1 MVAISAVISAYN
13 EEKKIADCLTS
24 VSFADEVIVVDNS
37 STDKTAQ
44 IAKEH
49 KAKVFARPNN
59 PMLNVNKNFGFTKAT
74 GEWILSLD
82 ADERITPELKKE
94 IKLTMEQLSNEA
106 IDGYWIPRKNIIFGK
121 WMEHAGWYP
130 DYQMRLF
137 RRNKGKFPALHVH
150 EMIETE
156 GKTAHLKEHIIHYN
170 FETLSQF
177 IYKHAELYAP
187 NEAENLLK
195 EGYKFSVVDA
205 VRFPVKEFLSRFFAR
220 EGYKDGLHGLV
231 LSLLLAFYHL
241 VIFTRIWEK
250 QGFREYNND
259 NFLGIVGK
267 ELKDSSK
274 ETAYWITN
282 EKMKRSKNILEKTM
296 LKIQRK
302 MKA

>member
-1 MVAISAVISAYN
+1 MVISAFN
-13 EEKKIADCLTS
+13 EEEKIRDCLAS

-44 IAKEH
+44 IAKEY
-49 KAKVFARPNN
+49 KAKIFTRPNN
-59 PMLNVNKNFGFTKAT
+59 PMLNVNKNFGFAKAT

-94 IKLTMEQLSNEA
+94 IESRIRNYELGIN
-106 IDGYWIPRKNIIFGK
+106 GFWISRKNIIFGK

-150 EMIETE
+150 EMIEVE
-156 GKTAHLKEHIIHYN
+156 GKTAHLKEHILHYN

-195 EGYKFSVVDA
+195 KGYKFSVVDA
-205 VRFPVKEFLSRFFAR
+205 VRFPAREFLSRFFAR

-241 VIFTRIWEK
+241 IIFAQIWEK
-250 QGFREYNND
+250 QGFKEYNND

-267 ELKDSSK
+267 ELKESSK
-274 ETAYWITN
+274 ETAYWVAN
-282 EKMKRSKNILEKTM
+282 EKIKQSKNILEETV

-302 MKA
+302 MNS